1 MVLHNAKTQCI
12 SIARLN
18 KQAGVGLIEILITLF
33 ILAIGLLGVAALQFT
48 GSFAN
53 KDAISRTQADMVA
66 SQVAERLR
74 AAARPATMG
83 DGMVVSNAYFDED
96 TYNFATL
103 SCQSGSHP
111 YRCFCL
117 SRPSS
122 IPNCEGQS
130 CNEGDMALYDGWALS
145 CSAVQT
151 NPHTTLTVDCNDT
164 NPGDIYR
171 CSVGSRISIL
181 LTWPVTSSGNQ
192 MTTLNQ
198 RCNPNTG
205 DSNGCVFKDITL

>member
-1 MVLHNAKTQCI
+1 MVLHNARTQCI
-12 SIARLN
+12 SEARLN

-53 KDAISRTQADMVA
+53 KDAISRTQAEMVA
-66 SQVAERLR
+66 TQVAERLR

-83 DGMVVSNAYFDED
+83 DGMVASNTYFNADS
-96 TYNFATL
+96 YNFASL

-117 SRPSS
+117 SRPTS
-122 IPNCEGQS
+122 IPNCEGQV
-130 CNEGDMALYDGWALS
+130 CNESDMALYDGWALS
-145 CSAVQT
+145 CAAVQT
-151 NPHTTLTVDCNDT
+151 NPQTLLAVSCDDSNT
-164 NPGDIYR
+164 GDIYS

-192 MTTLNQ
+192 ITTLNQ